1 MNRQQEVV
9 LGVDSSTQACKVEV
23 RTLDGTLLGRGRFPH
38 PQAFSPCSE
47 QEPAAWWS
55 AFMSAARAALEA
67 SGVDGSAVVAIGV
80 DAQCHGLVAL
90 DSHDEVIRPAKLW
103 NDTTSARQ
111 VAELTK
117 LIGAEAWIRSVGS
130 LPTAAFTIGKLAWL
144 AAEEPSHFARLQT
157 VLLPHDWLTFRLTGT
172 KVTDRS
178 DASGTGYFEAR
189 TGKYRTDYLSL
200 IDGARNW
207 DRALPEVLVPDE
219 AAGTILA
226 EVARDLGINP
236 RALVSAGGG
245 DQHAAALGLAVRTG
259 DVAYSLGTSGV
270 VYTSTS
276 DPVSDASGIV
286 DGVANMTGG
295 YLPLVSTL
303 NAARVTDQF
312 AQLLGV
318 DHEGL
323 DQLALQAEP
332 RTQSEPAPL
341 VLAAHLDGE
350 RKPNR
355 PAASGILAGI
365 TSRTSRA
372 DVARAAVEG
381 VLLGLH
387 WGEERLHSAGVAT
400 AGRLVAIGGGA
411 RSQAYLQLLAD
422 LTQRTV
428 HIADAE
434 EASARGA
441 AVQAAAVATGQ
452 LVADTAQAWAP
463 EWTPAAWP
471 REEHLAGTEQVRRR
485 YAFVA
490 SQNSFDRDPVTNGLA
505 GDGTGAGAGAS

>member
-1 MNRQQEVV
+1 VIRPQEVV
-9 LGVDSSTQACKVEV
+9 VGVDSSTQACKVEV
-23 RTLDGTLLGRGRFPH
+23 RTLDGTLLGRGRSAHPPAFP
-38 PQAFSPCSE
+38 PASE
-47 QEPAAWWS
+47 QAPAAWWL
-55 AFMSAARAALEA
+55 AFSRALREGLEVA
-67 SGVDGSAVVAIGV
+67 DVDGSAVVAIGV

-103 NDTTSARQ
+103 NDTTSASY

-117 LIGAEAWIRSVGS
+117 LIGAEAWINSVGS

-144 AAEEPSHFARLQT
+144 ASNEPSHFARLRT
-157 VLLPHDWLTFRLTGT
+157 VLLPHDWLTFQLTGH

-178 DASGTGYFEAR
+178 EASGTGYFEAR
-189 TGKYRTDYLSL
+189 TGQYRTDYLSL
-200 IDGARNW
+200 IDSARDWN
-207 DRALPEVLVPDE
+207 RALPDVLAPND
-219 AAGTILA
+219 AAGTIQA

-236 RALVSAGGG
+236 RAMVSAGGG
-245 DQHAAALGLAVRTG
+245 DQHAAALGLCVGTG
-259 DVAYSLGTSGV
+259 DVVYSLGTSGV

-276 DPVSDASGIV
+276 DPVSDLSGIV

-318 DHEGL
+318 DHLGL
-323 DQLALQAEP
+323 DKLALLAEP
-332 RTQSEPAPL
+332 RAGSEPAPL

-365 TSRTSRA
+365 SSRTSRT

-381 VLLGLH
+381 VLLGLL
-387 WGEERLHSAGVAT
+387 WGEDCLRAAGVST
-400 AGRLVAIGGGA
+400 PGRLVAIGGGA

-428 HIADAE
+428 HVADAE

-452 LVADTAQAWAP
+452 RVADTAEAWAP
-463 EWTPAAWP
+463 EWVPAAWP
-471 REEHLAGTEQVRRR
+471 REEHLAGAEQVRRR
-485 YAFVA
+485 YEFVA
-490 SQNSFDRDPVTNGLA
+490 TQTSFDCDRVADSSPR
-505 GDGTGAGAGAS
+505 AGAS

>member
-1 MNRQQEVV
+1 VNLPKEVV
-9 LGVDSSTQACKVEV
+9 MGVDSSTQACKVEV
-23 RTLDGTLLGRGRFPH
+23 RMLDGTLLGRGRSPH
-38 PQAFSPCSE
+38 PPAFPPSSE

-55 AFMSAARAALEA
+55 AFVRAARAALEA

-90 DSHDEVIRPAKLW
+90 DSCDAVIRPAKLW
-103 NDTTSARQ
+103 NDTTSASY

-117 LIGAEAWIRSVGS
+117 LVGAEAWISSIGS

-157 VLLPHDWLTFRLTGT
+157 VLLPHDWLTFQLTGK

-200 IDGARNW
+200 IDSARDW
-207 DRALPEVLVPDE
+207 DRALPEVLAPNE

-226 EVARDLGINP
+226 EVARDLNLNP

-245 DQHAAALGLAVRTG
+245 DQHAAALGLAVGTG
-259 DVAYSLGTSGV
+259 DVVYSLGTSGV

-276 DPVSDASGIV
+276 DPVFDASGIV

-312 AQLLGV
+312 ARLLGV
-318 DHEGL
+318 DHEGM
-323 DQLALQAEP
+323 DQLALHAEP
-332 RTQSEPAPL
+332 RAESEPVPL

-355 PAASGILAGI
+355 PAASGILSGI
-365 TSRTSRA
+365 SSRTSRA

-381 VLLGLH
+381 VLLGLQ
-387 WGEERLHSAGVAT
+387 WGEERLNSAGVAT
-400 AGRLVAIGGGA
+400 SGRLVAIGGGA
-411 RSQAYLQLLAD
+411 RSRAYLQLLAD

-452 LVADTAQAWAP
+452 RVADTAQAWAP
-463 EWTPAAWP
+463 EWVPAAWP
-471 REEHLAGTEQVRRR
+471 REEHLAGAEQVRRR

-490 SQNSFDRDPVTNGLA
+490 SQNSFDGYPVA
-505 GDGTGAGAGAS
+505 DGIPVAGAGKS